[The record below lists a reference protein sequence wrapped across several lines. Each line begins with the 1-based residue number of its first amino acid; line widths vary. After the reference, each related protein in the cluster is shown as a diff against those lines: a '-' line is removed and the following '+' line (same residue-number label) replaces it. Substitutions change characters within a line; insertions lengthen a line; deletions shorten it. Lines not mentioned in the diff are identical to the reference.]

1 MIREGFSEEASQ
13 EELRLF
19 LTKAPPGQM
28 ICGKSV
34 GADLWENMVGGAC
47 GWMDGWMTDRRITDE
62 WMLDG

>member
-1 MIREGFSEEASQ
+1 MVREGFSEEASQ
-13 EELRLF
+13 EEELRLF

-47 GWMDGWMTDRRITDE
+47 GWMDG
-62 WMLDG
+62 